1 MNKNKQKELLSKWV
15 NVAQMLEGKDKNTYI
30 VLKPTNEL
38 PDVKPMNGPI
48 DLAWNVY
55 PNHIEKPKGTELG
68 CSYPDCIC
76 QGDEITYCNNRTP
89 EQVVLGDKTALVEDI
104 FHQELKPST
113 YSIPIY
119 ENGIKTE
126 WTVDGIV
133 GDEKYFKLLEFG
145 NGKDLPDMINTNT
158 KKK

>member
-1 MNKNKQKELLSKWV
+1 MINKKYDLNGNEF
-15 NVAQMLEGKDKNTYI
+15 I
-30 VLKPTNEL
+30 KPL
-38 PDVKPMNGPI
+38 
-48 DLAWNVY
+48 
-55 PNHIEKPKGTELG
+55 
-68 CSYPDCIC
+68 
-76 QGDEITYCNNRTP
+76 
-89 EQVVLGDKTALVEDI
+89 
-104 FHQELKPST
+104 PST

-133 GDEKYFKLLEFG
+133 GDEKYFKLLELG

>member
-1 MNKNKQKELLSKWV
+1 MINKK
-15 NVAQMLEGKDKNTYI
+15 Y
-30 VLKPTNEL
+30 
-38 PDVKPMNGPI
+38 
-48 DLAWNVY
+48 DLN
-55 PNHIEKPKGTELG
+55 
-68 CSYPDCIC
+68 
-76 QGDEITYCNNRTP
+76 GDEFIKP
-89 EQVVLGDKTALVEDI
+89 L
-104 FHQELKPST
+104 PST

-133 GDEKYFKLLEFG
+133 GDEKYFKLLELG